1 MSEYTTYSSTQEIPH
16 GYCHCG
22 CGRKTSLAT
31 SNKYGPKGEPNKFL
45 PGHRAR
51 PFLARFWSKVEV
63 RGPDDCWEWRGVR
76 YSNGYGIIIVKNHKR
91 VMTHRVAYELANG
104 PIPDGMHVLHSC
116 DNPPCCNPAHL
127 RVGTAQE
134 NYQDARLRGR
144 TNPPRGTRSGKAKL
158 TEANVKEIRDIYSL
172 GGIAMREI
180 ARQYGVSY
188 STIHGIICRSHW
200 KHIP

>member
-1 MSEYTTYSSTQEIPH
+1 MTEYTPNDPAHEIPY

-22 CGRKTSLAT
+22 CGRKTNLSQDSRNAPIGT
-31 SNKYGPKGEPNKFL
+31 PCRFL
-45 PGHRAR
+45 PGHYLR
-51 PFLARFWSKVEV
+51 PFLPRFWKKVAV
-63 RGPDDCWEWRGVR
+63 RGRDDCWEWQGVR
-76 YSNGYGIIIVKNHKR
+76 FSNGYGCIVIKNHQR
-91 VMTHRVAYELANG
+91 AMTHRVAYELAYG
-104 PIPDGMHVLHSC
+104 PIPEGMHILHSC

-127 RVGTAQE
+127 RTGTAQE